1 MRKNLLFGVAV
12 GALSVALGSV
22 VLQSARAVDVDNRV
36 KHVLLISIDGMH
48 ALDFANCANGVG
60 GGQAYCPNLA
70 ELAEHGLT
78 YTQTSTS
85 RPSDSFPGLT
95 ALVTGGSPRSPAHSM
110 TSAMTA
116 RSRRPR

>member
-22 VLQSARAVDVDNRV
+22 VLQSARADDDDNRV

-70 ELAEHGLT
+70 ELAQHGLT
-78 YTQTSTS
+78 YTQTSTPAAAS
-85 RPSDSFPGLT
+85 TSTSCRAIPRT
-95 ALVTGGSPRSPAHSM
+95 AVRRSTR
-110 TSAMTA
+110 TSSSA
-116 RSRRPR
+116 